1 MHLTISNQSDKP
13 IYEQIVQQIKGAIL
27 SGELSEGD
35 ALPSLRLLAKE
46 LRISVITT
54 KRAYEELEREGF
66 LCSVAGQGVALW
78 RERTRTSSGEEQ
90 LRQVESHLQQA
101 VQAAQ
106 LAGLEKGEFLDTA
119 ALLWGGGLTAPQPP
133 SPRASKRGTRA
144 SGGLPGL
151 GAPQGRFPP
160 QGEGSPPSGEGRG
173 SGGPPRG
180 PPRRPA
186 ALGAKARPSL

>member
-1 MHLTISNQSDKP
+1 MFSPLDRGVLLCILYIYSIATLKIRPPPVRRAAGGKALHLTISNQSDKP

-54 KRAYEELEREGF
+54 KRAYEDLEREGF
-66 LCSVAGQGVALW
+66 LCSVAGKGSFVAGKNADFL
-78 RERTRTSSGEEQ
+78 REEQ

-119 ALLWGGGLTAPQPP
+119 ALLWE
-133 SPRASKRGTRA
+133 
-144 SGGLPGL
+144 
-151 GAPQGRFPP
+151 
-160 QGEGSPPSGEGRG
+160 EG
-173 SGGPPRG
+173 
-180 PPRRPA
+180 
-186 ALGAKARPSL
+186 